1 MDDENRPSIRRRE
14 LLRRA
19 AVVGGSLIWAV
30 PAVQTLAPKALAQS
44 ASPVFGCCECRS
56 GAAGRA
62 KCNGLGQ
69 VQCTTSGTAA
79 TSETACAQYCASLG
93 QSYCFHASPSPLTC
107 VDISPGSSPPRF
119 ACSDSNRPPGN

>member
-1 MDDENRPSIRRRE
+1 MDHENRPTIRRRE
-14 LLRRA
+14 MLRRA

-56 GAAGRA
+56 GAAGRE
-62 KCNGLGQ
+62 KCNG
-69 VQCTTSGTAA
+69 
-79 TSETACAQYCASLG
+79 LG